1 MIFKILSESNHKI
14 LISILIILAA
24 GIEFLG
30 LSLIY
35 PLISTILDFND
46 DNHILMNY
54 VKRIIKFFN
63 APFSENYLIVYLIII
78 MALKGLILILY
89 KYFVT
94 KSVLTYMINIREIIY
109 NAIFTSNFG
118 FISDKI
124 SRLINSMTVQSS
136 TAAGSLDLLF
146 RLIQSSLIMIG
157 LIILG
162 FILSWKMFLF
172 AIFFSVLTFILL
184 SKTLKYSKLLGERLA
199 NINEDIY
206 KNITQSLKNYRYLK
220 SINLQNIFY
229 DDIKP
234 IFSNLIKTQ
243 IRFVLVNRGTQIITE
258 PIVVTLILLTL
269 FIGINFLNEDR
280 TSLLLIYV
288 VLGRLFTVLFTIIKD
303 LQSFNK
309 DSASVRY
316 CYDIISEMKKNEE
329 IDGNKVFPGLDKS
342 IEIKSTT
349 FQYDNKVLFKN
360 LNLKFYKNKINVIFG
375 ESGSGKT
382 TILNIVLGL
391 LKPNQGLIKFDE
403 TNLSEYNLK
412 SFRQSIGLVVQ
423 DSVIFNSTLRNN
435 LTVRN
440 RKVNDDTLIKY
451 MKKLKLDSMFE
462 NKEIDLDYKI
472 DEHSSNLSGGEK
484 QRIALIREIVSQP
497 QILILDEVTSALDS
511 GTTEKVINLIKEI
524 KSNMTLIIVTHQKE
538 YLLAADYINEIK
550 DSSSNIIKS

>member
-1 MIFKILSESNHKI
+1 MILKILSESNHKI

-63 APFSENYLIVYLIII
+63 APFSENYLIVYLIMI
-78 MALKGLILILY
+78 MVLKGLILILY

-94 KSVLTYMINIREIIY
+94 KSVLTYMINIREMIY
-109 NAIFTSNFG
+109 DAIFSSNFG

-172 AIFFSVLTFILL
+172 AIFFGAITFIVL
-184 SKTLKYSKLLGERLA
+184 SKTLKYSKLLGQQLA

-258 PIVVTLILLTL
+258 PIVITLILLTL

-316 CYDIISEMKKNEE
+316 CYDIISEMKNNEE
-329 IDGNKVFPGLDKS
+329 IDGNEVFPGLNES
-342 IEIKSTT
+342 IEIESTT

-412 SFRQSIGLVVQ
+412 SFRKSIGLVVQ
-423 DSVIFNSTLRNN
+423 DSVNFNSTLRNN

-440 RKVNDDTLIKY
+440 RKVKDNTLIKNI
-451 MKKLKLDSMFE
+451 KKLKLDSMFE

-484 QRIALIREIVSQP
+484 QRIALIREIVSKP
-497 QILILDEVTSALDS
+497 EILILDEVTSALDS

-538 YLLAADYINEIK
+538 YLPAADYINEIK
-550 DSSSNIIKS
+550 NFRANIIKN